1 MKIGKCHICIPNFY
15 LTILWNVASG
25 QLFTIGLWNICQLN
39 LVNIELDNVLDLKSI
54 FWSIT
59 KKRVNNLQYLLFCT

>member
-1 MKIGKCHICIPNFY
+1 MYSKFLLDNS
-15 LTILWNVASG
+15 LELASG